1 MEIKTE
7 IANEGYGQ
15 ITNTAYKIDF
25 LKINRDK
32 VSPRP
37 LYIPIWWI
45 VNLGNGIIAPLN
57 GLA

>member
-32 VSPRP
+32 VSPRS
-37 LYIPIWWI
+37 LYIHIRWI

-57 GLA
+57 